1 MQTSSKRDLLKCLA
15 VINEGR
21 VLFRDGEKEYTAG
34 DLLMRIAGFS
44 RLFPAEA
51 ESENRQILITVG
63 HSFHMLAAIV
73 ASWLRGYNAVTLSDV
88 AAKTYVFSPADYL
101 ITDHSLNN
109 CTAGNRTV
117 INTGDIPLAYEQ
129 DSASEIEK
137 VRSEISSLDPSGCRI
152 TELTSGSTG
161 EPKRIVRTLP
171 YLEQEVTAIYD
182 VIKPE
187 NRDDLLVAGTVPCY
201 HSYGLLFRLLFP
213 LFSGITAWAQM
224 LTYQEEINSLSNQKK
239 KLILVTSPG
248 FLKRTDNQECQCRIR
263 LALSAGGA
271 LSSGVLAHTLNI
283 FRSPMLE
290 ILGSTE
296 TGVMAY
302 RFTETGNEYWNGFPD
317 SEIVPVKEPEN
328 GESILG
334 FRSRH
339 CDIFN
344 ATLDD
349 GTEIFRTE
357 DVVEMTG
364 PNRFILHGRKSRT
377 VKIEDNRIS
386 LDAVEKIIQECQ
398 LIKDA
403 AAVALKSCNR
413 EYTAAMVVLSP
424 EGSVIRKSMT
434 PGRFF
439 MHLRSLLTGSI
450 PAVAVPRSFIF
461 VEKIPLTPTGKT
473 DYVTILQEFKHE
485 ISAV

>member
-15 VINEGR
+15 VIHEGR
-21 VLFRDGEKEYTAG
+21 VMFRDGQKEYTAG
-34 DLLMRIAGFS
+34 DLLARISAFCS
-44 RLFPAEA
+44 VLSAA
-51 ESENRQILITVG
+51 KSEDRQILITVG
-63 HSFHMLAAIV
+63 HCFHMLAAVI
-73 ASWLRGYNAVTLSDV
+73 ASWLRGYNAVTVSDV
-88 AAKTYVFSPADYL
+88 SAETYSFPLADFL
-101 ITDHSLNN
+101 ITDH
-109 CTAGNRTV
+109 CMKECAVRNRTV
-117 INTGDIPLAYEQ
+117 IKTGDIPHTYEQ
-129 DSASEIEK
+129 GSVTENIE
-137 VRSEISSLDPSGCRI
+137 RIRFEISSMDPSGCRI

-161 EPKRIVRTLP
+161 EPKNIIRSLTS
-171 YLEQEVTAIYD
+171 LEQEVTSIYD

-187 NRDDLLVAGTVPCY
+187 NRDELLVAGTVPCY

-213 LFSGITAWAQM
+213 LYSGITAWAQM
-224 LTYQEEINSLSNQKK
+224 LTYQEEINSLRSQGKH
-239 KLILVTSPG
+239 LILITSPG
-248 FLKRTDNQECQCRIR
+248 FLKRTDDKKCQCRIR
-263 LALSAGGA
+263 LVLSAGGA
-271 LSSGVLAHTLNI
+271 LSPGVLAHTLEI
-283 FRSPMLE
+283 LQCPMLE

-302 RFTETGNEYWNGFPD
+302 RFSETGNEYWNTFPD
-317 SEIVPVKEPEN
+317 SKIVPVKEHEN
-328 GESILG
+328 EDSILG

-339 CDIFN
+339 CDLFN
-344 ATLDD
+344 ARLDD

-364 PNRFILHGRKSRT
+364 PNRFILHGRRSRT

-386 LDAVEKIIQECQ
+386 LDAIEKIMQECQ

-424 EGSVIRKSMT
+424 EGSMIRNSMT

-439 MHLRSLLTGSI
+439 MHLRSLLTGSV

-461 VEKIPLTPTGKT
+461 VENLPLTHTGKT
-473 DYVTILQEFKHE
+473 DYMTILQEFRHE